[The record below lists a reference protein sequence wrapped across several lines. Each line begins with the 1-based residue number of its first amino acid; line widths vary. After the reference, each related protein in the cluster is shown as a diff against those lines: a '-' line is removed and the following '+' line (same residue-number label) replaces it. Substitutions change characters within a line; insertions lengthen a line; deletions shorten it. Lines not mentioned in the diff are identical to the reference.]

1 MEGRQSIPPPD
12 GSGTD
17 SDETQTS
24 DPASRRAS
32 LNQLTNGE
40 LRKYVY
46 DERREQ
52 REREAALR
60 AALREREAALHAALR
75 DEAGA
80 HRAAQEAHRAAE
92 EALRAAAAEERRAA
106 EVRLRAAEERERL
119 ALELAASRCCE
130 IM

>member
-32 LNQLTNGE
+32 LSQLTNGE

-52 REREAALR
+52 REREAALH

-80 HRAAQEAHRAAE
+80 HRAAQEA
-92 EALRAAAAEERRAA
+92 LRAAAAEERRAA
-106 EVRLRAAEERERL
+106 EVRLRAAEERERRAEERERL

>member
-52 REREAALR
+52 REREAAL
-60 AALREREAALHAALR
+60 HAALR
-75 DEAGA
+75 AEAGA

-92 EALRAAAAEERRAA
+92 EVLRAAAAEERRAA